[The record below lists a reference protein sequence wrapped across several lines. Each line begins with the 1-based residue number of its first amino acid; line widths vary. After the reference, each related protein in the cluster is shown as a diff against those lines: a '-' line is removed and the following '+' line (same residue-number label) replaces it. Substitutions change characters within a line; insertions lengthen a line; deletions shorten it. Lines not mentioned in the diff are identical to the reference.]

1 LYTCK
6 VKCEKCENYT
16 DNNGNAL
23 LKIHNFYTML
33 LLTILTFYT
42 EMSCPET
49 QQNYYIDSE
58 LRQNYLKS

>member
-1 LYTCK
+1 
-6 VKCEKCENYT
+6 
-16 DNNGNAL
+16 
-23 LKIHNFYTML
+23 ML